1 MQKLEEIMERLT
13 LDKLP
18 EAVLQ
23 KLDLETV
30 FMSSRLIVAAE
41 QLQIFR
47 QLHGKKLPA
56 TKIGKILGI
65 HPKFQALLL
74 DALVSLGLLHKNNHN
89 YWNSELAE
97 KYFIQERSIYW
108 TRQFSS
114 ENVENFTRFSVLEK
128 VLKTGKDP
136 RQLLGKKLQ
145 SYLTEMRKNAKQAHD
160 FTRMLFQYHQS
171 DAQALAQHL
180 NFNKYHRILDV
191 GGGSGVMSIA
201 LLRQFHHLHAGILDI
216 EPVCA
221 VTKKIIAEEGF
232 PDRIKI
238 HTGDMYEPY
247 PSGYDVIMFCD
258 VGTVNEKLISNAY
271 RNLPEGGMVVLVDRF
286 LSEDRT
292 DPLDVLL
299 HQFIGST
306 FGTETVKEIVEMLV
320 KGGFHYIQSNN
331 FYKDVWL
338 ITGIKTIGKY
348 SK

>member
-1 MQKLEEIMERLT
+1 MERLT

-18 EAVLQ
+18 RAVLQ

-30 FMSSRLIVAAE
+30 FMSSRLITAAE

-47 QLHGKKLPA
+47 KLHGKKLPA
-56 TKIGKILGI
+56 IKIGKMLGI
-65 HPKFQALLL
+65 HPKFQYLLL
-74 DALVSLGLLHKNNHN
+74 DALVSLGLLHKNSHN
-89 YWNSELAE
+89 YCNTELAE

-114 ENVENFTRFSVLEK
+114 ENVKNFTRFSVLEK
-128 VLKTGKDP
+128 ALKTGKDP

-145 SYLTEMRKNAKQAHD
+145 SYLTEMRDNTKQAHD
-160 FTRMLFQYHQS
+160 FTYMLFHYHQS

-180 NFNKYHRILDV
+180 NLNKYHKILDV

-201 LLRQFHHLHAGILDI
+201 LLKKFHHLRAGILDI

-221 VTKKIIAEEGF
+221 ITKEIIAKEEF
-232 PDRIKI
+232 SNRIQI

-247 PSGYDVIMFCD
+247 PPGYDVIMFCD
-258 VGTVNEKLISNAY
+258 VGAMNEKLLSNAY
-271 RNLPEGGMVVLVDRF
+271 RNLPEGGMVLLVDRF

-292 DPLDVLL
+292 DPLDILL

-306 FGTETVKEIVEMLV
+306 FGTETVKEVVEMLA
-320 KGGFHYIQSNN
+320 KGRFQYIQSHN

-338 ITGIKTIGKY
+338 ITGIKAIGKS